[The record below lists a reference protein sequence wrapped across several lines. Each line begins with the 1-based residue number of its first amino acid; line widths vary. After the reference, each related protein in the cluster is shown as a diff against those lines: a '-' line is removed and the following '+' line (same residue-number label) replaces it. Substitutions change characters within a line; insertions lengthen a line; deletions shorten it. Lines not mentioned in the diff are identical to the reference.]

1 MKIGIAVFPGTWS
14 ETDTH
19 YATQDVLGITS
30 EYIWHKDQNLNN
42 VDFIIL
48 PGGFSYGDYLRTGAI
63 ASFSPIME
71 KIKEFANSGGPVLG
85 ICNGFQILCESN
97 LLPGILIR
105 NKTLSF
111 VCKNSNLK
119 VNNNSKFTN
128 LYKKDQI
135 IKIPISHGEG
145 NYQADKNTINKLEEE
160 NRVIFRYSSRSGD
173 TSEKYNPNGSIN
185 NIAGIINDAGNIL
198 GMMPHPEKACEKIIG
213 SDDGLGIFSSIIS
226 SMVKNG

>member
-1 MKIGIAVFPGTWS
+1 MRFSAHRFPF
-14 ETDTH
+14 
-19 YATQDVLGITS
+19 L
-30 EYIWHKDQNLNN
+30 
-42 VDFIIL
+42 
-48 PGGFSYGDYLRTGAI
+48 
-63 ASFSPIME
+63 
-71 KIKEFANSGGPVLG
+71 
-85 ICNGFQILCESN
+85 
-97 LLPGILIR
+97 
-105 NKTLSF
+105 

-119 VNNNSKFTN
+119 VNNNSRFTN

-160 NRVIFRYSSRSGD
+160 NRIIFRYSSTSGD
-173 TSEKYNPNGSIN
+173 ISEEYNPNGSIN
-185 NIAGIINDAGNIL
+185 NIAGIINDEGNIL

>member
-19 YATQDVLGITS
+19 YATQHVLGITS

-173 TSEKYNPNGSIN
+173 TSEQYNPNGSIN
-185 NIAGIINDAGNIL
+185 NIAGIINDGGNIL

>member
-128 LYKKDQI
+128 LYRKDQI

>member
-19 YATQDVLGITS
+19 YATQDVLGINS

-160 NRVIFRYSSRSGD
+160 NRVIFRYSSSSGD
-173 TSEKYNPNGSIN
+173 TSEQFNPNGSIN

>member
-19 YATQDVLGITS
+19 YATQNVLGITS

-85 ICNGFQILCESN
+85 ICNGFQILWESN

-173 TSEKYNPNGSIN
+173 TSEQYNPNGSIN

>member
-42 VDFIIL
+42 VDFIVL

-119 VNNNSKFTN
+119 VNNNSRFTN

-160 NRVIFRYSSRSGD
+160 NRIIFRYSSTSGD
-173 TSEKYNPNGSIN
+173 ISEEYNPNGSIN
-185 NIAGIINDAGNIL
+185 NIAGIINDEGNIL

>member
-160 NRVIFRYSSRSGD
+160 NRVIFRYSSSSGD
-173 TSEKYNPNGSIN
+173 TSEQFNPNGSIN

>member
-1 MKIGIAVFPGTWS
+1 M
-14 ETDTH
+14 
-19 YATQDVLGITS
+19 
-30 EYIWHKDQNLNN
+30 
-42 VDFIIL
+42 
-48 PGGFSYGDYLRTGAI
+48 
-63 ASFSPIME
+63 
-71 KIKEFANSGGPVLG
+71 
-85 ICNGFQILCESN
+85 FQILCESN

>member
-71 KIKEFANSGGPVLG
+71 KIKAFANSGGPVLG

-173 TSEKYNPNGSIN
+173 TSEQYNPNGSIN

>member
-1 MKIGIAVFPGTWS
+1 M
-14 ETDTH
+14 
-19 YATQDVLGITS
+19 GITS

>member
-160 NRVIFRYSSRSGD
+160 NRIIFRYSSTSGD
-173 TSEKYNPNGSIN
+173 ISEEYNPNGSIN

>member
-226 SMVKNG
+226 AMVKNG

>member
-19 YATQDVLGITS
+19 YATQNVLGITS

>member
-105 NKTLSF
+105 NKSLSF

>member
-119 VNNNSKFTN
+119 VNNNSRFTN

-160 NRVIFRYSSRSGD
+160 NRIIFRYSSTSGD
-173 TSEKYNPNGSIN
+173 ISEEYNPNGSIN
-185 NIAGIINDAGNIL
+185 NIAGIINDEGNIL

>member
-63 ASFSPIME
+63 ASFSPIMK

-173 TSEKYNPNGSIN
+173 TSEQYNPNGSIN

>member
-19 YATQDVLGITS
+19 YATHDVLGISS

-119 VNNNSKFTN
+119 VNNNSRFTN

-160 NRVIFRYSSRSGD
+160 NRIIFRYSSTSGD
-173 TSEKYNPNGSIN
+173 ISEEYNPNGSIN
-185 NIAGIINDAGNIL
+185 NIAGIINDEGNIL

>member
-173 TSEKYNPNGSIN
+173 TSEQYNPNGSIN
-185 NIAGIINDAGNIL
+185 NIAGIINYAGNIL

>member
-1 MKIGIAVFPGTWS
+1 M
-14 ETDTH
+14 
-19 YATQDVLGITS
+19 GITS

-173 TSEKYNPNGSIN
+173 TSEQYNPNGSIN

>member
-1 MKIGIAVFPGTWS
+1 MKIGIAVFPGTCS
-14 ETDTH
+14 EADTH
-19 YATQDVLGITS
+19 YATQHVLGITS

-42 VDFIIL
+42 VDFIVL

-119 VNNNSKFTN
+119 VNNNSRFTN

-160 NRVIFRYSSRSGD
+160 NRIIFRYSSTSGD
-173 TSEKYNPNGSIN
+173 ISEEYNPNGSIN
-185 NIAGIINDAGNIL
+185 NIAGIINDEGNIL

>member
-1 MKIGIAVFPGTWS
+1 LKIGIAVFPGTWS

>member
-111 VCKNSNLK
+111 ICKNSNLK
-119 VNNNSKFTN
+119 VNNDSRFTN

-160 NRVIFRYSSRSGD
+160 NRIIFRYSSTSGD
-173 TSEKYNPNGSIN
+173 ISEEYNPNGSIN
-185 NIAGIINDAGNIL
+185 NIAGIINDEGNIL